1 MAGSAGP
8 RPVCSA
14 LRWYCGQSASF
25 GGDGLADALDD
36 GAVAEGLERG
46 GVGDAE
52 VVKAHPERTMTTT
65 TVQARPRL
73 KAPRSTSSPESA
85 GPAQAR

>member
-36 GAVAEGLERG
+36 G

-65 TVQARPRL
+65 TAQARPRL